1 MMKKILH
8 FHPNEFFSKKFVD
21 PLIIAEKN
29 AGFNSHIVNS
39 ITSKQTQ
46 SIKIKFNLFSRDLL
60 TIPIAIYQ
68 ISKLIAQL
76 RPDIVVCHNS
86 RSSPL
91 PIILS
96 KILGVK
102 RIIYFNHGVPF
113 LGYKFLFRFILKY
126 IEKLNI
132 LFSNEIITVSSD
144 MKCAL
149 IQLTK
154 KDIHLINQGSCC
166 GLDLNEFSRE
176 KYLDSRFREKND
188 IKKTD
193 TLIVFIGRP
202 VARKGFN
209 TVINLWSSK
218 FKNKENF
225 KLIMCGSSKFD
236 AQKIK
241 FDLPENIIFMG
252 FTKNIPEILCSSDI
266 LLIPS
271 LHEGLSYSCLEAMA
285 SGCAV
290 IANNIPGIK
299 CLIDNYETGLL
310 VDIEENDIEM
320 HLYQKILL
328 LNDDINLKKYIV
340 SKAEKKARQFSRDL
354 FIKSYIKYI
363 DENIN

>member
-1 MMKKILH
+1 MKKILH
-8 FHPNEFFSKKFVD
+8 FHPNEFFSKKFID

-39 ITSKQTQ
+39 ITCKQTQ
-46 SIKIKFNLFSRDLL
+46 SIKIKFNLFSADLL

-86 RSSPL
+86 LSSAL

-96 KILGVK
+96 KIWGVK

-113 LGYKFLFRFILKY
+113 LGYKFLFRLIFKY

-132 LFSNEIITVSSD
+132 LFSNEIITVSTD
-144 MKCAL
+144 MKSAL
-149 IQLTK
+149 TQLTK

-166 GLDLNEFSRE
+166 GIDLNEFSRE
-176 KYLDSRFREKND
+176 KYLSSRFREQNN

-209 TVINLWSSK
+209 TVINLWNIK
-218 FKNKENF
+218 FKDQENF
-225 KLIMCGSSKFD
+225 KLIMCGSSKLD
-236 AQKIK
+236 AQKII
-241 FDLPENIIFMG
+241 FDLPKNIIFMG
-252 FTKNIPEILCSSDI
+252 FTNNIPEILCSSDI

-271 LHEGLSYSCLEAMA
+271 AHEGLSYSCLEAMA
-285 SGCAV
+285 SGCAI
-290 IANNIPGIK
+290 IANNIPGIR
-299 CLIDNYETGLL
+299 CLIENNETGLL
-310 VDIEENDIEM
+310 VDIKEKDIEM
-320 HLYQKILL
+320 DFYQKILL
-328 LNDDINLKKYIV
+328 LSDDVNLKKYIV
-340 SKAEKKARQFSRDL
+340 TKAEKKVRQFSRHL
-354 FIKSYIKYI
+354 IIKFYVEYINKI
-363 DENIN
+363 